1 MKHDN
6 FIALIIMDHK
16 QNVDSMTYRESHV
29 EYFGIKGC
37 HF

>member
-6 FIALIIMDHK
+6 YIALIIMDHK
-16 QNVDSMTYRESHV
+16 QIVDSMTYREAQV
-29 EYFGIKGC
+29 EYFGIKGY